1 MTTTPDAPV
10 AQKPAAESAEE
21 PEGFVGEGDFETLRP
36 VSASQGRL
44 RKVRDLIG
52 VTDDVLAWTP
62 EERTRLT
69 WQGLIVGF
77 TACMAAVSMGFFLTR
92 VFGTA
97 AVLPVA
103 LFWGMLIFAL
113 DSWLISS
120 AHGATS
126 GLKKLGL
133 FVPRL
138 LLAALIALVIAEPL
152 VLRVFHAEIRQQALE
167 DRQQEIVAY
176 ESLLTRCNP
185 STGAP
190 NDDPDC
196 AGNLLSVAG
205 SPAAAQEELAL
216 KRKQRN
222 ELVER
227 QIKPIETKLDDLERR
242 ARQECDGT
250 GGTRRYGNGV
260 NCKKNRK
267 TFDDYTR
274 TSGIDHL
281 RRQLVDLNKEID
293 GVSGRVGTGVAT
305 YEQNLK
311 ARIARQVAERRT
323 SATDIGVLQEVK
335 ALHQIARKDHNAAAA
350 LWVLRLLLIVV
361 ECAPVMTK
369 LLDGTGKYD
378 KLVAERLAANDR
390 VHKRWVDALTSVQ
403 LSRIELKE
411 AEAKE
416 VIAGHLER
424 VKDLERQ
431 RMLSAHRQRDEDD
444 AAEKSKLK
452 EQINAYA
459 AQIRG
464 TA

>member
-10 AQKPAAESAEE
+10 VQKPTEESAEG
-21 PEGFVGEGDFETLRP
+21 PEGFVDESDFETFRP
-36 VSASQGRL
+36 VPASQGRL
-44 RKVRDLIG
+44 RRVRDLIG
-52 VTDDVLAWTP
+52 VMDDVLVWTP

-77 TACMAAVSMGFFLTR
+77 TASMAAVSMGFFLTR
-92 VFGTA
+92 VFGTV

-120 AHGATS
+120 AHGTTN

-138 LLAALIALVIAEPL
+138 LLATLIALVIAEPL
-152 VLRVFHAEIRQQALE
+152 VLRVFHAEIRQQVLE

-176 ESLLTRCNP
+176 ESLLRRCNP

-190 NDDPDC
+190 NDAPDC
-196 AGNLLSVAG
+196 AGSLLSVAG

-216 KRKQRN
+216 KKKQRS

-267 TFDDYTR
+267 TFDNYTQ
-274 TSGIDHL
+274 TSGIDQL
-281 RRQLVDLNKEID
+281 RRQLVDLNKKID
-293 GVSGRVGTGVAT
+293 GLSARVGTGVAT

-311 ARIARQVAERRT
+311 ARIARQVAERRA
-323 SATDIGVLQEVK
+323 SATDIGVLQEIK
-335 ALHQIARKDHNAAAA
+335 ALHQIARKDHNAGAA

-390 VHKRWVDALTSVQ
+390 VHQRWVDALTSVQ
-403 LSRIELKE
+403 LRRIEMKE

-416 VIAGHLER
+416 VIAGHLES

-444 AAEKSKLK
+444 AAEKSKLN